1 MFSSLTRRLLLP
13 AAAGCGLSLLS
24 ALPADAHGVA
34 GGGLIAG
41 ASHPLLGIDHLLLLV
56 GVGGV
61 ASLAGSQVLLF
72 AIGGAVLGALL
83 GSLGTS
89 LPGAELLA
97 AVAVAA
103 LGLILLQGQR
113 GQQAPRISLLGPV
126 VAAAVTVH
134 ALLHGQEHAGTAA
147 WWVGAAAASAAVV
160 ALTDLLLRRLDPRWT
175 RALAVGLSLAG
186 LCLAMAPLV

>member
-1 MFSSLTRRLLLP
+1 MTSPLTRRLLLP

-24 ALPADAHGVA
+24 ALPAGAHGVA

-41 ASHPLLGIDHLLLLV
+41 ASHPLLGIDHLLLLL

-61 ASLAGSQVLLF
+61 ASVAGSQVLLF

-113 GQQAPRISLLGPV
+113 SQQAPRLSLLGPI
-126 VAAAVTVH
+126 VAAAVSVH

-147 WWVGAAAASAAVV
+147 WWIGAAAASSAVV
-160 ALTDLLLRRLDPRWT
+160 ALTALSLRQLDQRWT
-175 RALAVGLSLAG
+175 RALAMGLSLAG
-186 LCLAMAPLV
+186 LGLALVPLA

>member
-1 MFSSLTRRLLLP
+1 MSSPVTRRLLLP

-24 ALPADAHGVA
+24 ALPAVAHGVA

-61 ASLAGSQVLLF
+61 ASLAGGQVLLF
-72 AIGGAVLGALL
+72 AIGGAVVGALL
-83 GSLGTS
+83 GSLGST

-97 AVAVAA
+97 ALAVAA
-103 LGLILLQGQR
+103 LGLILLQSQR
-113 GQQAPRISLLGPV
+113 SQQAPRVSLLGPI
-126 VAAAVTVH
+126 VAAAVSVH

-147 WWVGAAAASAAVV
+147 WWIGAAAASAAVV
-160 ALTDLLLRRLDPRWT
+160 ALTALSLRRLDQRWT
-175 RALAVGLSLAG
+175 LGLAVGLSLAG
-186 LCLAMAPLV
+186 LGLALAPLA